1 MLGGI
6 FIQAEEGILLGDRI
20 ADVAADGS
28 FVYEAIEY
36 STASPSVNLFSMML
50 VLIGGALT
58 AYSGIAFVFSGSEKS
73 QFHYWF
79 VRASYSPGYWHDT
92 LRTFKYSNHT
102 ILIALRKSRRS
113 DQKWLK

>member
-1 MLGGI
+1 MTLHIIILGLVLLLALGFFIFGWVTENKIFFVGAFIILMLGGI

-58 AYSGIAFVFSGSEKS
+58 AYSGIAFVFSGSEQS
-73 QFHYWF
+73 QFHY
-79 VRASYSPGYWHDT
+79 
-92 LRTFKYSNHT
+92 
-102 ILIALRKSRRS
+102 
-113 DQKWLK
+113 